1 MPAEAV
7 ERMAA
12 QQNNNSD
19 DEQNDS
25 EEELEIRG
33 RMVKDLTGLSWT
45 PRVEAKLE
53 EMLINNAF
61 DFNATAK
68 EFQRYLNSAENPDCM
83 PTCFFKI
90 DAKPLQMKW
99 TDIEIR
105 KHVIPNM

>member
-1 MPAEAV
+1 MPMEAV
-7 ERMAA
+7 ERMAE
-12 QQNNNSD
+12 QQNNNSDD

-53 EMLINNAF
+53 EMLLNNAF

-68 EFQRYLNSAENPDCM
+68 EFQRYLNSSANPDVM
-83 PTCFFKI
+83 PTVFFKI
-90 DAKPLQMKW
+90 DAKPL
-99 TDIEIR
+99 
-105 KHVIPNM
+105 

>member
-1 MPAEAV
+1 MPIEAI

-83 PTCFFKI
+83 PTCYFKI
-90 DAKPLQMKW
+90 DAKPL
-99 TDIEIR
+99 
-105 KHVIPNM
+105 